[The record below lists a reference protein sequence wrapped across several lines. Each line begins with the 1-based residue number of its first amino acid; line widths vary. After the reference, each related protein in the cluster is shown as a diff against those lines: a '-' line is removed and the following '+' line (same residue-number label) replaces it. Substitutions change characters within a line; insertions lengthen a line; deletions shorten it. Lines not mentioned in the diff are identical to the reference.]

1 MTKAEIINQIEE
13 MSGEKEPDLK
23 KLKKAELQEIL
34 DSRKSHEETDDEH
47 IEVVPQI
54 TDHDW
59 TDHVMSLFHEKELKD
74 GMPTCDALRRVFRI
88 AIGEITQV
96 AMDVVKAPTLQD
108 PTATVSCKIFYE
120 THDGN
125 DRFTSDVF
133 DVNSD
138 NTPFPYCKAS
148 VASAATKAEAR
159 AMRKAMGLV
168 RVYSS
173 EEIQEGFE
181 ATESLSEVVSD
192 SNKPISDSAKIAI
205 TTMSQR
211 LGIDPLKL
219 IKNME
224 IEKESIDLITY
235 VESHK
240 VISQLNMY
248 SRGEDNGGQA
258 VPDEIKNEVIF

>member
-1 MTKAEIINQIEE
+1 
-13 MSGEKEPDLK
+13 
-23 KLKKAELQEIL
+23 
-34 DSRKSHEETDDEH
+34 
-47 IEVVPQI
+47 
-54 TDHDW
+54 
-59 TDHVMSLFHEKELKD
+59 
-74 GMPTCDALRRVFRI
+74 
-88 AIGEITQV
+88 
-96 AMDVVKAPTLQD
+96 
-108 PTATVSCKIFYE
+108 
-120 THDGN
+120 
-125 DRFTSDVF
+125 
-133 DVNSD
+133 VNSD